1 MLAAGWICA
10 DTVSNVIVSHVSLP
24 FWDAWRT
31 VSEYRDLLS
40 GRFGLDD
47 LLSQHNEHRIAVG
60 RLLFFA
66 DYIAFGGRGV
76 FLSVCIL
83 AILSALAGL
92 LIWMTRPT
100 DRAEWRRYAVTA
112 AAVAAALLSFVAYEN
127 LIWPFQAPFVLLY
140 LSAAGGLYAT
150 MRACEAAR
158 AGKPWA
164 GWLALASAA
173 LTVAVYCMANGLAA
187 AGLAVAL
194 AVALRAPKAMIAILA
209 LLFAGLTAAYF
220 HGYESASK
228 LGGLHYLTA
237 HPEALP
243 TYLSMFLGN
252 LLHDY
257 PQREAATTALGMIGL
272 ALCAAIAWRI
282 LVRRDLDPV
291 RLVLAA
297 LMLFVLAAA
306 LASGA
311 GRIADLGLIQALAPR
326 YATPTALFWSCQALY
341 WTSAARGEPGWRRGA
356 ALAGSALLL
365 ILLAHGQI
373 AARWGAANLFT
384 SMAGEADAALVG
396 VRDAEAQNATTPTAE
411 HLPDDLALLRAQGK
425 SIYAEPRAHWM
436 GRPLGA
442 IAKADG
448 ACLGYIDNAVRQN
461 GGGRG
466 LRLSGWAWDRDHDRR
481 VMQLLIVNDAGRIVG
496 LASGGAYR
504 GDVPTAV
511 RAVDHVGNG
520 WRGYALGNPGEV
532 LTVYGLTGA
541 GSACALGKVT
551 APP

>member
-1 MLAAGWICA
+1 MLIAVWIGI
-10 DTVSNVIVSHVSLP
+10 DTVSNMVISHVSLP

-40 GRFGLDD
+40 GRFGFDD
-47 LLSQHNEHRIAVG
+47 LLSQHNEHRIAAG
-60 RLLFFA
+60 RLLFFI

-92 LIWMTRPT
+92 LIWMTRPA
-100 DRAEWRRYAVTA
+100 DRSEWRGYTVTA

-127 LIWPFQAPFVLLY
+127 LIWPFQVPFVLLY

-158 AGKPWA
+158 AGGPWA
-164 GWLALASAA
+164 GWLTLAGVT

-187 AGLAVAL
+187 VGLSVLLAVM
-194 AVALRAPKAMIAILA
+194 LRAPKAMIATLVV
-209 LLFAGLTAAYF
+209 LFASLTAAYF

-228 LGGLHYLTA
+228 PGGLHYLIT

-252 LLHDY
+252 ILRDY
-257 PQREAATTALGMIGL
+257 PQREGVTAALGIVGL
-272 ALCAAIAWRI
+272 GLCAAIAWRI

-291 RLVLAA
+291 RLVLVA

-311 GRIADLGLIQALAPR
+311 GRIADFGLIQALAPR
-326 YATPTALFWSCQALY
+326 YVTPTALFWSCQALY
-341 WTSAARGEPGWRRGA
+341 WTSVARQEPGWRRSV
-356 ALAGSALLL
+356 ALAGSGLLL
-365 ILLAHGQI
+365 MLLAYGQI
-373 AARWGAANLFT
+373 ASRRDASGLLA
-384 SMAGEADAALVG
+384 SMTGEADAALVG
-396 VRDAEAQNATTPTAE
+396 VRDIEAQNATTPTAE
-411 HLPDDLALLRAQGK
+411 HLPEDLALLRRQGK

-436 GRPLGA
+436 GRPLGS
-442 IAKADG
+442 IAKAD
-448 ACLGYIDNAVRQN
+448 ATCLGFIDNAVRQN
-461 GGGRG
+461 ARMRG
-466 LRLSGWAWDRDHDRR
+466 LRLSGWAWDMDHDRR
-481 VMQLLIVNDAGRIVG
+481 VMQLLIVDGGGRVVG
-496 LASGGAYR
+496 LASGGAFR
-504 GDVPTAV
+504 GDVLTAV
-511 RAVDHVGNG
+511 RAVDHVGSG
-520 WRGYALGNPGEV
+520 WRGYALGNPSEV
-532 LTVYGLTGA
+532 LTVYGLTGR
-541 GSACALGKVT
+541 GSACPLGKVA